1 MASSLGLV
9 KFSVANAHWVPALMI
24 DYKLQGW
31 SLITA
36 IETPSE
42 TMTKS
47 YMGRQFS
54 SITLRLYCIFEL
66 SLDLWVVT
74 LCGSNGPFMGGHF
87 QVHCISD
94 SP

>member
-31 SLITA
+31 SLIAA

-54 SITLRLYCIFEL
+54 SITLRSYCIFEV
-66 SLDLWVVT
+66 SQST
-74 LCGSNGPFMGGHF
+74 KC
-87 QVHCISD
+87 
-94 SP
+94 

>member
-31 SLITA
+31 SFITA

-47 YMGRQFS
+47 YMGRKFS
-54 SITLRLYCIFEL
+54 SITLRL
-66 SLDLWVVT
+66 WVVT
-74 LCGSNGPFMGGHF
+74 LWGSNGPFMGGHI
-87 QVHCISD
+87 QVPCISD